1 MARERL
7 AMRKTREILRICWS
21 LGRSVRQTARSLGVS
36 AGVVSKMTNRAKAAG
51 LSWEQVEGLGEEEL
65 EVLLYGT
72 PPAPGEQRPE
82 PSVSWIHTELRR
94 VGVTLEGLHLD
105 YLSEHP
111 TGYRYTAF
119 CTRYRRWLKKR
130 GLTMRQNHKAGDKL
144 FVDFSGKRPRI
155 TDRATGE
162 QREVEL
168 FVAVLGA
175 SNYTY
180 AEATLSQQLPE
191 WIAVHI
197 RALEYFGG
205 VSRML
210 VPDQL
215 RSAVSDPCRH
225 EPTIQRTYGE
235 LARHYG
241 CAVVPARPGRA
252 RDKAKVEVAVQVA
265 QRWILARLRNE
276 TFFTLDALNE
286 RIAELLAD
294 MNSRPMRRFGGASRR
309 ELFERLEREALLPLP
324 ARRFVYGEWSTQ
336 RVRNDYHVHVAG
348 HFYSV
353 PHALACEQVE
363 TCATIMTV
371 EVFHIGHRV
380 AAHPRS
386 SEVGGTTTDK
396 AHMPPHHRS
405 WAERDEGPLIEWAQA
420 VGPHADT
427 MMRRLLTANPCR
439 EQAWR
444 SAWGMRRL
452 DDDYPHERIEA
463 ACHRALRFG
472 CRSYKPLER
481 MLKLGRDQHR
491 LTEDADTAQG
501 PEAIDHENVRG
512 PAYYWH

>member
-1 MARERL
+1 L
-7 AMRKTREILRICWS
+7 
-21 LGRSVRQTARSLGVS
+21 
-36 AGVVSKMTNRAKAAG
+36 VSKTTVRAKTAG
-51 LSWEQVEGLGEEEL
+51 LTWEQVDQLADDEL
-65 EVLLYGT
+65 ERQLFGEGA
-72 PPAPGEQRPE
+72 APGEQRPE
-82 PSVSWIHTELRR
+82 PDVTWIHTELRR
-94 VGVTLEGLHLD
+94 VGVTLELLHLN
-105 YLSEHP
+105 YLAEHP
-111 TGYRYTAF
+111 TGFRYTAF

-144 FVDFSGKRPRI
+144 FVDFSGKRPVI
-155 TDRATGE
+155 TDPATGE

-175 SNYTY
+175 SNYTF

-197 RALEYFGG
+197 RALEFFGG

-241 CAVVPARPGRA
+241 CAVVPARPGRS

-265 QRWILARLRNE
+265 QRWILARLRKE
-276 TFFTLDALNE
+276 TFFSIDALNK

-294 MNSRPMRRFGGASRR
+294 MNARPMRRFGGASRR

-324 ARRFVYGEWSTQ
+324 SRRFVYSEWSTA
-336 RVRNDYHVHVAG
+336 RVRNDYHVKVAD

-353 PHALACEQVE
+353 PYTLAFEEVE
-363 TCATIMTV
+363 ACLTATTV
-371 EVFHIGHRV
+371 EIFHLSHRV
-380 AAHPRS
+380 AAHARS
-386 SEVGGTTTDK
+386 DEIGGTTTDK
-396 AHMPPHHRS
+396 AHMPAHHRS
-405 WAERDEGPLIEWAQA
+405 WAERDEGPLLEWAQA
-420 VGPHADT
+420 IGPFAET
-427 MMRRLLTANPCR
+427 MMQRLLTANPCR

-452 DDDYPHERIEA
+452 DDDYPRDRIEA
-463 ACHRALRFG
+463 ACQRALRFG
-472 CRSYKPLER
+472 ARSYKPLAR
-481 MLKLGRDQHR
+481 MLKLGRDQYP
-491 LTEDADTAQG
+491 LPDDAPSTDEEPQ
-501 PEAIDHENVRG
+501 AIEHENVRG
-512 PAYYWH
+512 PDYYLH